1 MPHRPSL
8 SLCWLLL
15 AAACVPELRDD
26 ELALVSEPRLLA
38 LRAEPP
44 EAAVAQQVTLT
55 ALVAAAEPAGF
66 DPARIGWQLCLD
78 RKPLSELGPVSPE
91 CLGLDAVEAVARPLG
106 QGASVAA
113 TVPADACRLFG
124 PELPPPRP
132 GEPSGRPV
140 DPDPTGGFY
149 QPLLAFLDDTPN
161 LGAVR
166 LDCALGGAGRDA
178 AIDFRQRFVP
188 NRNPE
193 LDRLTLAPEDGDE
206 LELNEATP
214 ASVPPGGRATLRA
227 QWAACPRSAECGD
240 GLCTSGEDASA
251 CPGDC
256 SAGARGCS
264 GAETYP
270 WFDPESRQVLDRRES
285 VVVTWFAT
293 AGTFSER
300 RTGVSETD
308 PDDPHTE
315 TVWTSPQ
322 QPGEVRLWSVLRD
335 DRGGVG
341 WREVRV
347 LVE

>member
-1 MPHRPSL
+1 MRHRASL
-8 SLCWLLL
+8 PLASLL
-15 AAACVPELRDD
+15 AVAACVPELRDD

-38 LRAEPP
+38 IRAEPP
-44 EAAVAQQVTLT
+44 EAAAAQRVTLT
-55 ALVAAAEPAGF
+55 ALIGAAEPVGF
-66 DPARIGWQLCLD
+66 DPSRIGWQLCLD

-91 CLGLDAVEAVARPLG
+91 CLALGGAEEAARPLG
-106 QGASVAA
+106 QGASVA
-113 TVPADACRLFG
+113 TGVPADACRLFG

-149 QPLLAFLDDTPN
+149 QPLLAFIDETPN
-161 LGAVR
+161 LGAIR

-188 NRNPE
+188 NLNPE
-193 LDRLTLAPEDGDE
+193 LASLTLEPEGAGE
-206 LELNEATP
+206 LPLNEGAA
-214 ASVPPGGRATLRA
+214 ASVPAGARATLRA
-227 QWAACPRSAECGD
+227 QWAACPRSPECGD
-240 GLCTSGEDASA
+240 GLCTSGEDAAA

-256 SAGARGCS
+256 SSGARGCS

-270 WFDPESRQVLDRRES
+270 WFDPDSRQVLDRRES
-285 VVVTWFAT
+285 MVVTWFAT
-293 AGTFSER
+293 AGSFSER
-300 RTGVSETD
+300 RTGISETD
-308 PDDPHTE
+308 PDDASTE
-315 TVWTSPQ
+315 TVWTSPE

-347 LVE
+347 VVE